1 LFVFFNVDVGKM
13 VARSCAGLVVRTGSM
28 EPIKFAKK
36 HICNPLG
43 FVNVAI
49 IFPKCNPYFLRVV
62 MYSNKFETR
71 EFEFLTKALL
81 FNINSEIAD

>member
-13 VARSCAGLVVRTGSM
+13 VARSCSGLVVRTGSM
-28 EPIKFAKK
+28 ELIKFEKK

-43 FVNVAI
+43 FVNAAI

-62 MYSNKFETR
+62 MYSNQFETC
-71 EFEFLTKALL
+71 EFKFPTKALV
-81 FNINSEIAD
+81 FNINSEIDD